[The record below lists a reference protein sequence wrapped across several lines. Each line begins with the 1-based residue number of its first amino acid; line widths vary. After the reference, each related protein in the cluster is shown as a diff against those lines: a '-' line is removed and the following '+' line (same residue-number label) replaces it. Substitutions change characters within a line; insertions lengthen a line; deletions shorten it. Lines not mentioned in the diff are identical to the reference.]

1 MHSLHSSPILTMS
14 QKQSA
19 ELLPFKSSTLCVT
32 LAASK
37 SYSTNLKC
45 QLHPSNQN
53 FDNLEVEFQL
63 ETPLCNKLVCF
74 PIMVLQN
81 ESGKQI
87 KEVQRQKVYQE
98 LDKRCTF
105 HPEVHAS
112 SSASTPMP
120 LLRKSGGAYNLLLI
134 ISAHCNAFPCIFCYY
149 FSRVA
154 YSLLGAAEGSQNK
167 KKY

>member
-1 MHSLHSSPILTMS
+1 
-14 QKQSA
+14 
-19 ELLPFKSSTLCVT
+19 
-32 LAASK
+32 
-37 SYSTNLKC
+37 
-45 QLHPSNQN
+45 
-53 FDNLEVEFQL
+53 
-63 ETPLCNKLVCF
+63 
-74 PIMVLQN
+74 MVLQN

-112 SSASTPMP
+112 SSASAPMP
-120 LLRKSGGAYNLLLI
+120 LWRKSWGTYNLLLI
-134 ISAHCNAFPCIFCYY
+134 ISAHYNAFPCIFCYY

-167 KKY
+167 KEY